1 MTTMSSYLHF
11 FILTLFLVLL
21 SHSRVCQGD
30 EDIDNS
36 ATIDLI
42 TDIVYERIANTS
54 AILTPEITQKFR
66 FCIRDANADW
76 NAAFNFSNNLR
87 FLSNCVRRTKG
98 DLVRRL
104 CTAAEIKFYFNSFV
118 ENGLMGTNYVK
129 LNHNCNLTTWLSG
142 CQPGW
147 ACSVNKEQS
156 VNLRDSE
163 DIPDRTN
170 DCQPC
175 CEGFFCPHGLTCM
188 IPCPL
193 GSYCPIATFNK
204 TTGVCDP
211 YRYQLPQGQPN
222 HTCGAADIWAD
233 IAHSRELFCE
243 AGSYCSTTI
252 EKVPCSSGHYCRTG
266 STTQSG
272 CLPMTKCNM
281 GSANQNITAY
291 GILLFVAVT
300 FLLLIIYNCSDQVL
314 ATRERRLAKS
324 RDAAAKSARETA
336 QAKDRWKY
344 AKDAAKKHAIGLQT
358 SLSRTFSRRKSVKLG
373 DHSKSGGQFNSE
385 PDLASHTTADA
396 SNASQSNIKIGKGK
410 QKQGNEIKKMMQ
422 DIEAN
427 PDGPKG
433 FNLDIGD
440 KNIKK
445 NVMAKKF
452 QTQSQIFKYAYGQI
466 EKEKAL
472 QEQNKNLTFS
482 GLLSMATD
490 IEIRK
495 RPTLEVAFKDL
506 TLTLKGKKKHLMRCV
521 TGKISPGRVSAVMGP
536 SGAGKTTFLSA
547 LAGKATGCRKSGMI
561 LINGKAESTNS
572 YKKIIGFVPQD
583 DIVHGNLTVEENLWF
598 SARCRLSAALS
609 KAEKVL
615 VLERVIESLGLQ
627 GVRDSLVGTLEKR
640 GISGGQRKRVNVG
653 LEMVME
659 PSLLI
664 LDEPTSGLD
673 SSSSLLL
680 LKALR
685 REALEGVNI
694 CMVVHQPSYTLFKM
708 FDDLIL
714 LAKGGLITYLG
725 PAKKV
730 EEYFAGLGIT
740 VPERINPPDHFIDIL
755 EGVVK
760 PKSDVK
766 CNELPIRWMIHN
778 GYPVP
783 LDLQSELGLP
793 GSSKAEDN
801 GENSTTANAGRHSFA
816 GDLWLDMKCN
826 VQIKKDHIRHNILK
840 SNDLSNRVTPGIFQQ
855 YRFFLGRVG
864 KQRLREARI
873 QAVDYLILLLAGAC
887 LGTLAKVSDETFG
900 ALGYTYTVIAVSLL
914 CMIAAL
920 RSFSLDKLHYWRE
933 SSSGMSSLAYFL
945 AKDTVDHFN
954 TIVKPLVYLSM
965 FYFFN
970 NPRSSILENYAV
982 LLCLVYCVIGIAYV
996 LAIFL
1001 EPGPAQLWSVLLPV
1015 VLTLIAN
1022 QDKRSGF
1029 IKSLEDLCY
1038 PKWAMEAFVLANAQ
1052 RYSGV
1057 WLVTRCGALYEKG
1070 YEVDDWALCLCVL
1083 VAFGVISRIIAFN
1096 FMVIFQRK

>member
-694 CMVVHQPSYTLFKM
+694 CMVVHQP
-708 FDDLIL
+708 
-714 LAKGGLITYLG
+714 
-725 PAKKV
+725 
-730 EEYFAGLGIT
+730 
-740 VPERINPPDHFIDIL
+740 
-755 EGVVK
+755 
-760 PKSDVK
+760 
-766 CNELPIRWMIHN
+766 
-778 GYPVP
+778 
-783 LDLQSELGLP
+783 
-793 GSSKAEDN
+793 
-801 GENSTTANAGRHSFA
+801 
-816 GDLWLDMKCN
+816 
-826 VQIKKDHIRHNILK
+826 
-840 SNDLSNRVTPGIFQQ
+840 
-855 YRFFLGRVG
+855 RVG